1 LLADAGV
8 DMTTPAPIDAAIA
21 EFEQYVSE
29 LEKLL

>member
-1 LLADAGV
+1 
-8 DMTTPAPIDAAIA
+8 MTTSAPIDAAIT